1 MFSSEFYFVPFII
14 SYSLVSNSILFQ
26 FFSSYNI
33 FKIPKVPYGHF
44 TIIMTMMTVSFISFF
59 SVDHLN
65 AIKESES
72 CENVKSTQFINQHC
86 YYCRSQVQNLL
97 LLLLFVHFQLFFFVN
112 CGSCYTKLSL
122 LIHLETVN
130 GLLLPHC
137 CRKNKRFSLLKS
149 AAWLL

>member
-1 MFSSEFYFVPFII
+1 MFSFEFYFVPFII

-97 LLLLFVHFQLFFFVN
+97 LLLFVHFQLFFFCQLRELLHKTFTFN
-112 CGSCYTKLSL
+112 PFGNGKWSSSSSL
-122 LIHLETVN
+122 L
-130 GLLLPHC
+130 P
-137 CRKNKRFSLLKS
+137 KK
-149 AAWLL
+149 